1 MKKTG
6 YLFQKNIIPFLVLLA
21 FGACQRNIQEDP
33 AYKKLLSERDSLA
46 GLVST
51 DVSTINQ
58 YLSDFNDIQT
68 NLNRIKE
75 AEKLITVN
83 ANNPENQV
91 STKDQIIQDIQLIY
105 DLLQKN
111 KNTIEDLRRKHKK
124 SNNKL
129 VELEKMLSNFEQ
141 QLIAK
146 NAEIE
151 ELKAKLEQMNIKVE
165 ILTANI
171 DSLNKENA
179 QKQDIIAQ
187 KTEELN
193 TAYYAIGSKKELIE
207 NKIITKEGGFV
218 GIGKIERLRDDF
230 NKDYF
235 TKIDITQI
243 NEIPINAS
251 KAKVITS
258 HPANSYKLKTSNNKV
273 EALVI
278 LDNKS
283 FWSVSKYLVIVIE

>member
-1 MKKTG
+1 M
-6 YLFQKNIIPFLVLLA
+6 KNIIPFFVLLA
-21 FGACQRNIQEDP
+21 FWACQGNIQEDP

-51 DVSTINQ
+51 DVETINQ

-68 NLNRIKE
+68 NLDRIKE

-83 ANNPENQV
+83 ANNAENQT
-91 STKDQIIQDIQLIY
+91 SAKDQINQDMQLIY
-105 DLLQKN
+105 DLLQQN
-111 KNTIEDLRRKHKK
+111 KNTIEDLRKKLKK

-129 VELEKMLSNFEQ
+129 TELEKMLSNLEQ
-141 QLIAK
+141 QLTAK

-193 TAYYAIGSKKELIE
+193 TAYYVLGSKKELFE
-207 NKIITKEGGFV
+207 NKIITKEGGFI
-218 GIGKIERLRDDF
+218 GMGKIEKLRDDF

-243 NEIPINAS
+243 NEIPINSS

-258 HPANSYKLKTSNNKV
+258 HPANSYKLETIGKKV
-273 EALVI
+273 EKLVI
-278 LDNKS
+278 LDKKL